1 MALKKF
7 IAVFGVAAV
16 YAEEAAPAA
25 EKAAASPDA
34 DDEDFDKMTD
44 DGEGAAG
51 SPGMEGM
58 GGPGGPEG
66 EMPDMEAMFKLD
78 TSCKAPKECKA
89 DEKFLPKALSADRE
103 QYIAYGCTS
112 SPMMAQMMGKDTDAK
127 SPAEDCCVARDIAMQ
142 MCGKSKAEIE
152 ETFEKCLVAKC
163 DADQDCPFQAKM
175 GPVMEQMMGGPE
187 GACKSYND
195 GQTEGCECVAA
206 DKFDAELK
214 NYVDQF
220 NKVVKPETE
229 YKVEDIEEGKH
240 MEFIMKMILDNKE
253 KAIKMD
259 QKADPFAGM
268 GDMGMPEGGEEGG
281 EEAGSTGELSDT
293 EEDAEEDTK
302 EDKKEE
308 KNEEL

>member
-16 YAEEAAPAA
+16 YADEAPAG
-25 EKAAASPDA
+25 EKAASPDA
-34 DDEDFDKMTD
+34 DDEDFDKMTEE
-44 DGEGAAG
+44 GGAAG

-58 GGPGGPEG
+58 GGPEG

-78 TSCKAPKECKA
+78 TSCKAPKECKEG
-89 DEKFLPKALSADRE
+89 EKFLPAALSEDKS

-112 SPMMAQMMGKDTDAK
+112 SPMMAQMMGKDADTK
-127 SPAEDCCVARDIAMQ
+127 SPAESCCVERDISMQ

-152 ETFEKCLVAKC
+152 ETFEKCLAEKC
-163 DADQDCPFQAKM
+163 GADQDCPFQAKM
-175 GPVMEQMMGGPE
+175 GPVMEQMMGGPD
-187 GACKSYND
+187 GACKGYND

-214 NYVDQF
+214 NYVEQF
-220 NKVVKPETE
+220 NKLHKTE
-229 YKVEDIEEGKH
+229 YKVEDIEDGKH
-240 MEFIMKMILDNKE
+240 MEFIQKMIMDNKD

-268 GDMGMPEGGEEGG
+268 GDMGMPEGGEEGEG
-281 EEAGSTGELSDT
+281 DATGELSDT
-293 EEDAEEDTK
+293 EEDVEE
-302 EDKKEE
+302 EDKKEDA
-308 KNEEL
+308 KEEL